1 MATLFKDLGNPT
13 LHLDTK
19 QHRVKALEQ
28 CQLLLEAKK
37 TATNV
42 QWGSRIDRYRRSHD
56 NGLPNFYLD
65 EKL

>member
-1 MATLFKDLGNPT
+1 MWLRANFNFKTYNIEMAKLFKDLGNPT

-28 CQLLLEAKK
+28 YQLLLEAKK

-42 QWGSRIDRYRRSHD
+42 
-56 NGLPNFYLD
+56 
-65 EKL
+65 